1 MIHLILTLIIAL
13 SSSLVTAQPRVNV
26 YAWGGEIPTSLIQQF
41 EKETGIEV
49 HFSTYDSNET
59 LYAKLRSSKQ
69 PLYDVI
75 MPSAYFVERMKT
87 QGMLMRLEEKKL
99 PNVANID
106 PSFNHSDYDLG
117 NHYSAPLIWGMTGI
131 FYNES
136 QAQEKITSWNDLWK
150 TSWKNQ
156 LMLPDDS
163 REVFSLSLMSLGYSP
178 NDNHP
183 AHIKAAYE
191 KLLRLVPNIKL
202 FGSDGVQATM
212 IDEEVMAG
220 VAWNGD
226 AFKAHTENQHIHFVY
241 PSEGFVIWVD
251 CLAIPKN
258 APHPNEAHQFI
269 DYLLRPTSGTHIA
282 LYEGH
287 AITNREGIKRL
298 PERIRNNPMI
308 YPSQATLKR
317 GYIQRSLDEET
328 LALYN
333 QYWQS
338 LKLAF

>member
-1 MIHLILTLIIAL
+1 
-13 SSSLVTAQPRVNV
+13 
-26 YAWGGEIPTSLIQQF
+26 
-41 EKETGIEV
+41 
-49 HFSTYDSNET
+49 
-59 LYAKLRSSKQ
+59 
-69 PLYDVI
+69 
-75 MPSAYFVERMKT
+75 
-87 QGMLMRLEEKKL
+87 
-99 PNVANID
+99 
-106 PSFNHSDYDLG
+106 
-117 NHYSAPLIWGMTGI
+117 
-131 FYNES
+131 
-136 QAQEKITSWNDLWK
+136 
-150 TSWKNQ
+150 
-156 LMLPDDS
+156 MLPDDS

-251 CLAIPKN
+251 CLAIPTN

-269 DYLLRPTSGTHIA
+269 DYLLRPTSGAHIA

-308 YPSQATLKR
+308 YPSQVTLKR